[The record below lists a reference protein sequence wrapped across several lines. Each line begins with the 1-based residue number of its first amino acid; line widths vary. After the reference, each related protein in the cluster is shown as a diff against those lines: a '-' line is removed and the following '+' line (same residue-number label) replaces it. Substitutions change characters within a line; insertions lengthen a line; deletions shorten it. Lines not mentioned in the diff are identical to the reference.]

1 MSDLGLARA
10 LAHVHGHLGWLAAAA
25 LAHPAWILRG
35 GRRRA
40 RAAVAL
46 STALTTLAVGVGLW
60 LYPHYRAC
68 IKHELFVEAPAFG
81 WLFERKEH
89 AAFGAL
95 AFAWAG
101 CLAHAAAPA
110 ARGAAG
116 RGALARAAWAAFAFA
131 ALCALFA
138 AVAGTAVASVR
149 GFEAP
154 GPCAP
159 R

>member
-1 MSDLGLARA
+1 MSELGLVRA
-10 LAHVHGHLGWLAAAA
+10 VAHLHGHLGWLAAAA

-46 STALTTLAVGVGLW
+46 STALTTLAVGLGLW

-101 CLAHAAAPA
+101 CLAHAAAPS
-110 ARGAAG
+110 ARSPEA
-116 RGALARAAWAAFAFA
+116 RRALARAAWLAFASA
-131 ALCALFA
+131 ALFA
-138 AVAGTAVASVR
+138 LGAAAAGTAVASVR

-154 GPCAP
+154 GPCGP

>member
-1 MSDLGLARA
+1 MSGLGLARA
-10 LAHVHGHLGWLAAAA
+10 VEHVHGHLGWLAFAA
-25 LAHPAWILRG
+25 LAHPAWLLRG
-35 GRRRA
+35 GKRRA
-40 RAAVAL
+40 SVAVAL
-46 STALTTLAVGVGLW
+46 ATSLVTIAAGLGLW

-68 IKHELFVEAPAFG
+68 IKHELFVEAPALG

-101 CLAHAAAPA
+101 WLAHAAAPRGGDP
-110 ARGAAG
+110 AR
-116 RGALARAAWAAFAFA
+116 RDALARASWLAFAFA
-131 ALCALFA
+131 ALCALA
-138 AVAGTAVASVR
+138 AAAAGTAVATAR
-149 GFEAP
+149 NFADP

>member
-1 MSDLGLARA
+1 MSALGLARV
-10 LAHVHGHLGWLAAAA
+10 LTHVHGHLGWLAAAA
-25 LAHPAWILRG
+25 LAHPAWLLRG

-40 RAAVAL
+40 RATVAF
-46 STALTTLAVGVGLW
+46 STTFTTVVVGLGLW

-89 AAFGAL
+89 AAFGAFF
-95 AFAWAG
+95 FAWAG
-101 CLAHAAAPA
+101 FLAHAAAPLA
-110 ARGAAG
+110 GGPEAR
-116 RGALARAAWAAFAFA
+116 RALARAAWVAFVCA
-131 ALCALFA
+131 ALLALGA
-138 AVAGTAVASVR
+138 AAAGTAVASVR

-154 GPCAP
+154 GPCTP

>member
-10 LAHVHGHLGWLAAAA
+10 LEHVHGHLGWLAAAA
-25 LAHPAWILRG
+25 LAHPAWLLRG

-40 RAAVAL
+40 RAAVAFA
-46 STALTTLAVGVGLW
+46 TGLTSLAAGLGLW

-101 CLAHAAAPA
+101 CFAHAAAPRA
-110 ARGAAG
+110 PAPEAR
-116 RGALARAAWAAFAFA
+116 RALARAAWVAFACA
-131 ALCALFA
+131 ALCALGA
-138 AVAGTAVASVR
+138 ALAGTAVASVR
-149 GFEAP
+149 GFADP
-154 GPCAP
+154 GPCTP